1 MKATYVQ
8 RGETIEYK
16 NTTESAINAD
26 DVVSL
31 GSRIAVAGD
40 NISKGETGILH
51 TVGVF
56 EIKKKESEVI
66 NQGTSVY
73 YSETD
78 GITATADSNIPAG
91 YAFKSAKATDTT
103 VYVKLLG

>member
-16 NTTESAINAD
+16 NTTDSMIKVD
-26 DVVSL
+26 DVVCL

-40 NISKGETGILH
+40 NIKNGETGILH
-51 TVGVF
+51 TIGVF

-66 NQGTSVY
+66 DQGTNVY

-78 GITATADSNIPAG
+78 GITTTADSNIPAG
-91 YAFKSAKATDTT
+91 YAFKSAIATDTT
-103 VYVKLLG
+103 IYVKLLG